1 MPSISA
7 RSEPTPVRVFHYDG
21 LSALRREPLF
31 VADGTTF
38 RLVEDAREDG
48 PYPLADLIAG
58 DVVAGE
64 ASYGLKD
71 RTGWR
76 IVFRAGVPADLAP
89 MLPAPARYG
98 RLIDRIGL
106 WPAAAVSAVFAVAAV
121 ALFLMSPAL
130 IARAVPRSVER
141 QLGDMMAGDFGGQTC
156 AGPGGS
162 QALAALVARV
172 DPADPDVRVSAVNL
186 PIVNAVTLPGGRIV
200 LFDGLIQAAASPE
213 EVAGVVAH
221 EIGHVRHRDV
231 LESLLRQVG
240 LSVLLGGLDGHVG
253 GYTNAL
259 LASAYSRGA
268 EARADGYAINA
279 LAQAQISPLP
289 TARFFKRLSAQEG
302 DGGIGRFTAY
312 LSTHPMSRDRAA
324 RFIAAAKGH
333 HADRPVLAADQW
345 GALRGICSADKTV
358 AKPGFRF

>member
-1 MPSISA
+1 MLLTSAPSD
-7 RSEPTPVRVFHYDG
+7 PPPVRVWHYDG
-21 LSALRREPLF
+21 VSALRREPLF
-31 VADGTTF
+31 VVEGAMF
-38 RLVEDAREDG
+38 RLVDGDVADG
-48 PYPLADLIAG
+48 PYPLADLLAG
-58 DVVAGE
+58 DVVDAE
-64 ASYGLKD
+64 ASYGLKG

-76 IVFRAGVPADLAP
+76 IVFRGGVPGDVAAL
-89 MLPAPARYG
+89 LPAPVRYG

-106 WPAAAVSAVFAVAAV
+106 WPAAAISAVFAVVAV

-141 QLGDMMAGDFGGQTC
+141 QLGDMMADDFGEQTC
-156 AGPGGS
+156 AGAGGP
-162 QALAALVARV
+162 QALAALVTRV
-172 DPADPDVRVSAVNL
+172 APDDRDIRVNVVNL

-200 LFDGLIQAAASPE
+200 LFDGLVQAAASPE
-213 EVAGVVAH
+213 EVAGVLAH

-268 EARADGYAINA
+268 EARADGYAIDA
-279 LAQAQISPLP
+279 LGQARISPLP
-289 TARFFKRLSAQEG
+289 TARFFKRLSAHE
-302 DGGIGRFTAY
+302 DGGSLGRVTAY
-312 LSTHPMSRDRAA
+312 LSTHPMSQDRAA
-324 RFIAAAKGH
+324 RFIAAARVH
-333 HADRPVLAADQW
+333 HADRPVLNAGQW
-345 GALRGICSADKTV
+345 GALRAMCSADTKV